1 MSTDALRVEDL
12 PKLEDGRLIVGLSG
26 WMDGG
31 DVSTGTAEW
40 LVEQTGAHAFAEIDP
55 EGFYI
60 YNFPGD
66 MEVSA
71 LFRPHVQI
79 EDGLVQEYDPPAAT
93 FYASPEHNLAMF
105 LGKEPNMHW
114 AEFREALLGMA
125 QQIGVKEIYFVGSV
139 AGMVPHTREPRLR
152 CAVSDPSLKP
162 PLEAAGV
169 PFTDYEGPASFSAY
183 LLTQVDAYH
192 LNMTN
197 LVVEI
202 PAYIQGR
209 NPKGLEI
216 VCRKLA
222 ALWEDDALDLDM
234 DELRGVSDHWE
245 KRIDEAVDEREDL
258 AEHIHKLEEDYDHE
272 VFDTQMS
279 DLKDWLEKQGIK
291 VD

>member
-12 PKLEDGRLIVGLSG
+12 PQLEDGRLVLALSG

-31 DVSTGTAEW
+31 DVSTGTVEW
-40 LVEQTGAHAFAEIDP
+40 LIEQTEAEPFAEVDP

-60 YNFPGD
+60 YNFPGS
-66 MEVSA
+66 MEISA

-79 EDGLVQEYDPPAAT
+79 ENGLVEQYEPPMST
-93 FYASPEHNLAMF
+93 FYVAPDYNLAMF
-105 LGKEPNMHW
+105 VGKEPNMHW
-114 AEFREALLGMA
+114 AEFRDALLGLS
-125 QQIGVKEIYFVGSV
+125 QQMGIKEIYFVGSV

-152 CAVSDPSLKP
+152 CAVSDASLKP
-162 PLEAAGV
+162 VLEAAGV
-169 PFTDYEGPASFSAY
+169 AFTDYEGPASFSAY
-183 LLTQVDAYH
+183 LLTQVAQYNLD
-192 LNMTN
+192 MVS

-222 ALWEDDALDLDM
+222 ALWDTELNLDM

-245 KRIDEAVDEREDL
+245 KRIDEAVDERDDL